1 MMRRNPE
8 YLCAWMFLSLP
19 LLIGCRAIQEAAA
32 PGGIFDAVAVTV
44 GTLTGSPVVGGG
56 LKAVGALV
64 GLVASAFVVKK
75 THTHVKKRIAKPKEA
90 PHVAP

>member
-1 MMRRNPE
+1 MMRRE
-8 YLCAWMFLSLP
+8 TACAWMMLALP
-19 LLIGCRAIQEAAA
+19 LFIGCRAIQEAAA

-75 THTHVKKRIAKPKEA
+75 THTHVKKRLAKRKA
-90 PHVAP
+90 AKHVAP